1 MKKTFVCL
9 LLPNDPAHISVFLFQ
24 EKDRQIQLLRKEL
37 TESREQNRS
46 YERTIAE
53 LRHGKVFS
61 LSHVLKE
68 IIQKIK
74 LSLPVIVLFT
84 S

>member
-1 MKKTFVCL
+1 MDL
-9 LLPNDPAHISVFLFQ
+9 HISAVIFLFQ

-53 LRHGKVFS
+53 LRHGKV
-61 LSHVLKE
+61 LK
-68 IIQKIK
+68 KI
-74 LSLPVIVLFT
+74 
-84 S
+84 